1 MLELT
6 TSDVL
11 GSTLRYWNFSLA
23 RFSSLIYAVISIV
36 RKSIKLSIH
45 FSKLN
50 VSMNCHFVI
59 WTLYRMERRNMYQ
72 IQFKAPLL
80 KITFLFIFFY
90 IKRLGHFFAAHILV
104 FILRRLFS
112 LFLSVL
118 PQFFI
123 SLYQISAFT
132 LIHFQ
137 FHFKQKKW
145 NEKMMP
151 LLAEKESQS
160 TKKQKN
166 KNIFLLYFISD
177 EQNYFYDNL

>member
-90 IKRLGHFFAAHILV
+90 IKRLGHFFRRSHLGFYSPKTFFSFSFSSAAVFHIFVSNLC
-104 FILRRLFS
+104 LHSNS
-112 LFLSVL
+112 LS
-118 PQFFI
+118 I
-123 SLYQISAFT
+123 SF
-132 LIHFQ
+132 
-137 FHFKQKKW
+137 
-145 NEKMMP
+145 
-151 LLAEKESQS
+151 
-160 TKKQKN
+160 
-166 KNIFLLYFISD
+166 
-177 EQNYFYDNL
+177 